1 MKTEEKNKKK
11 SNVKYSQEIRDKVS
25 NEMRNMS
32 KEELK
37 IYIAKRLSPAPK
49 ENPEK

>member
-1 MKTEEKNKKK
+1 MKTEEKNKK

-25 NEMRNMS
+25 SEMSKMS

-37 IYIAKRLSPAPK
+37 IYIAKRLSPVPK